1 MENHGFPW
9 PSMLDCDKFPMD
21 NDMCI
26 TSQSDKNGSGVGQGV
41 PKSISASNGAG
52 GQTRKEQGK
61 VISGGIILFIPIL
74 HLPSVVVR
82 TLGLEGGSGFRGSLG
97 RILRELRSPKSF

>member
-1 MENHGFPW
+1 MQDELVAKPTSFLCPRSLCQKVKSGCLSTMENHGFPW

-26 TSQSDKNGSGVGQGV
+26 TSQSDKNGSGVGGQGA

-61 VISGGIILFIPIL
+61 VIS
-74 HLPSVVVR
+74 
-82 TLGLEGGSGFRGSLG
+82 
-97 RILRELRSPKSF
+97 